1 MIEPILRLK
10 LSDFLGTDFEK
21 DVLSKLHDINNLD
34 YYPPF
39 PIYFPRSLKTSS
51 NSPLKTQLVSSLSAT

>member
-1 MIEPILRLK
+1 MWKAQKVQKLQGFRMIEPILRLK

-34 YYPPF
+34 Y
-39 PIYFPRSLKTSS
+39 
-51 NSPLKTQLVSSLSAT
+51 